1 MPSENQLLEEGYV
14 VNGKWEILDLI
25 AKGGKGEVY
34 LAKQINL
41 NRQVALKVMSK
52 DFLDSLKGR
61 EEEYQSELQRFRR
74 EVQVMARIRHPNVL
88 QVYDFDQVQ
97 VNGDFLDYI
106 VMEYIPGPTLRQT
119 MPSEGFK
126 QDEQAVVGWIA
137 KYFFPVLHGLKAVH
151 ALGVVHRDMKPENVL
166 IDEEVPRIA
175 DFGLAGG
182 HQLDAITR
190 SYHIIGTPPYMPEEQ
205 FLDLATTDARTDVY
219 SLGKILYEAIEG
231 KMTQERN
238 KPFETVHLS
247 STSTRMLL
255 RLDKVIRNATAK
267 DRNQRTSSV
276 KILRKELEDIIQES
290 AYADT
295 VSTTKKHKKQILLI
309 SGVAIVLLLL
319 LGAAFGVHLI
329 TMESDQTQDH
339 THDVKNAQSDVL
351 ETDTFDFG
359 FDTTT
364 PTQLPAAAKE
374 APRPEKILGSDGMTL
389 RQVPGGKA
397 NVVIDQPN
405 QPDREHLDL
414 VESVSAFY
422 MDETKI
428 TNHLYVEFLRNV
440 PGLFIKD
447 KTVQKNGLIWLL
459 LGEVREGYEPIVY
472 KSGNFT
478 IKPGAASNPVVR
490 VTPAGAMA
498 YARFYGRTLP
508 TMAQWRR
515 ALQAGGSTSP
525 SDPSEDSAEENA
537 DSGMMMHQTRQN
549 QSSEQNVTESLRIR
563 NVSAFE
569 SNQLGIFGLGRNV
582 NEWTIYKPADQQ
594 IEFHIHG
601 GLGELGREESYL
613 QRQPWEAFARV
624 GFRTVIN
631 VPAKE
636 Q

>member
-1 MPSENQLLEEGYV
+1 
-14 VNGKWEILDLI
+14 
-25 AKGGKGEVY
+25 
-34 LAKQINL
+34 
-41 NRQVALKVMSK
+41 
-52 DFLDSLKGR
+52 
-61 EEEYQSELQRFRR
+61 
-74 EVQVMARIRHPNVL
+74 
-88 QVYDFDQVQ
+88 
-97 VNGDFLDYI
+97 
-106 VMEYIPGPTLRQT
+106 MEYVPGPTLRQT

-126 QDEQAVVGWIA
+126 QDERAVVGWIA
-137 KYFFPVLHGLKAVH
+137 KYFFPVLHGMESVH

-182 HQLDAITR
+182 HQLDDITR

-276 KILRKELEDIIQES
+276 KILRKELEDIIQDS

-295 VSTTKKHKKQILLI
+295 VSMTKKHKKQILLI
-309 SGVAIVLLLL
+309 SGFAIVLLLL

-359 FDTTT
+359 FDTTN

-389 RQVPGGKA
+389 RLVPGGKA

-405 QPDREHLDL
+405 QPDREHLEL

-440 PGLFIKD
+440 PGLVIKD
-447 KTVQKNGLIWLL
+447 KTVQKNGQIWLL

-515 ALQAGGSTSP
+515 ALQAGGSTST
-525 SDPSEDSAEENA
+525 SEDSAEENA

-601 GLGELGREESYL
+601 GLGELGREESY
-613 QRQPWEAFARV
+613 QIGRAHV
-624 GFRTVIN
+624 
-631 VPAKE
+631 
-636 Q
+636 